1 MKLKAL
7 FLALAVAGAGAS
19 FALADDSNGGSTT
32 TGSTSTGSTTTSS
45 TTTGSDCRHFH
56 LSGTLASVSATSFSV
71 TVTKGSDAVK
81 SAAGSA
87 VTVAV
92 TADTRVSWSG
102 RGTLTGPNVGDSVKV
117 NGKQCGTALTAGKV
131 QARGPKPEHGG
142 KEAESAKDGSE
153 HGKQGD
159 EHGKK
164 SHK

>member
-19 FALADDSNGGSTT
+19 FALADDSTGGSTT
-32 TGSTSTGSTTTSS
+32 TGTTSTNS

-56 LSGTLASVSATSFSV
+56 LSGTLASVSASSFSV
-71 TVTKGSDAVK
+71 TVKKGSNAVK
-81 SAAGSA
+81 SSAGSA

-117 NGKQCGTALTAGKV
+117 NGKQCGTALTAAKV
-131 QARGPKPEHGG
+131 QARGPKKEHAEDKQG
-142 KEAESAKDGSE
+142 KAEDSSE
-153 HGKQGD
+153 HGKSSD

-164 SHK
+164 HK

>member
-32 TGSTSTGSTTTSS
+32 TGSTTTSP

-71 TVTKGSDAVK
+71 TVKKGSDAVK

-131 QARGPKPEHGG
+131 QARGPKPEHAEDKQG
-142 KEAESAKDGSE
+142 KDSSE

>member
-19 FALADDSNGGSTT
+19 FALADDSGGSTT
-32 TGSTSTGSTTTSS
+32 TGTNATTASTTTND
-45 TTTGSDCRHFH
+45 GCRRFH
-56 LSGTLASVSATSFSV
+56 LSGTLASVSASSFSV
-71 TVTKGSDAVK
+71 TVKKGSNAVK
-81 SAAGSA
+81 SSAGSA

-117 NGKQCGTALTAGKV
+117 NGKLCGTALTAEQGAG
-131 QARGPKPEHGG
+131 ARPEKGARRAFG
-142 KEAESAKDGSE
+142 QGAKDSSE
-153 HGKQGD
+153 QGKSSD

-164 SHK
+164 HK

>member
-19 FALADDSNGGSTT
+19 FALADDSTGGSTT
-32 TGSTSTGSTTTSS
+32 TGTTATTTSTST
-45 TTTGSDCRHFH
+45 SDGCRRFH
-56 LSGTLASVSATSFSV
+56 LSGTLASVSASSFSV
-71 TVTKGSDAVK
+71 TVKKGSDAVK
-81 SAAGSA
+81 AAAGTA

-102 RGTLTGPNVGDSVKV
+102 RGSLTGPNVGDSVKV

-131 QARGPKPEHGG
+131 QARGPKKEHAAQSD
-142 KEAESAKDGSE
+142 KASKDSSK
-153 HGKQGD
+153 HGKSSESQG
-159 EHGKK
+159 KN

>member
-19 FALADDSNGGSTT
+19 FALADDSGGSTT
-32 TGSTSTGSTTTSS
+32 TGTNATTASTTTND
-45 TTTGSDCRHFH
+45 GCRRFH
-56 LSGTLASVSATSFSV
+56 LSGTLASVSAPSFSV
-71 TVTKGSDAVK
+71 TVKKGSSAVK
-81 SAAGSA
+81 SSAGSA

-117 NGKQCGTALTAGKV
+117 NGKLCGTALTASKV
-131 QARGPKPEHGG
+131 QARGPKQEHAEHSD
-142 KEAESAKDGSE
+142 KASEASSE
-153 HGKQGD
+153 HGKSSH

-164 SHK
+164 HK

>member
-19 FALADDSNGGSTT
+19 FALADDSTGGSTT
-32 TGSTSTGSTTTSS
+32 TGTTSTNS

-56 LSGTLASVSATSFSV
+56 LSGTLASVSASSFSV
-71 TVTKGSDAVK
+71 TVKKGSNAVK
-81 SAAGSA
+81 SSAGSA

-102 RGTLTGPNVGDSVKV
+102 RGTMTGPNVGDSVKV
-117 NGKQCGTALTAGKV
+117 NGQQCGTALTAAKV
-131 QARGPKPEHGG
+131 QARGPKKEHAEDKQG
-142 KEAESAKDGSE
+142 KAKDSSE
-153 HGKQGD
+153 HGKSSD

-164 SHK
+164 HK